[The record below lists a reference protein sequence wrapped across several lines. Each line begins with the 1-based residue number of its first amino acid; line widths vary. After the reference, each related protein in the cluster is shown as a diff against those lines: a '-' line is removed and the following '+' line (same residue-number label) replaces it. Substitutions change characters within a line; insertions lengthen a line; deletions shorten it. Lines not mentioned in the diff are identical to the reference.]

1 MKTLTRNPWLS
12 WAVRGALLLVVF
24 AWMGL
29 YAAGSWQTR
38 RDRGPVVA
46 GRTLSEWDRS
56 LRSDSGLVD
65 SANSPEHWQAVHVL
79 QEHSDIVVTEAAHR
93 AVRRESLAEGAFFT
107 TRMILLRKH
116 FKHGE
121 HEPAHRYRAQ
131 AARLLGAV
139 GPRDP
144 RVIPIL
150 CELLRNTDFYD
161 YERGEAAE
169 ALNRMGPAAK
179 PALPVMLD
187 VLKSRSI
194 GRGGPIRREMLIQA
208 IALTGAKEAI
218 PVLETLRN
226 DPVDGERI
234 RWAIERLQETR

>member
-1 MKTLTRNPWLS
+1 MKTLIRAPWLS
-12 WAVRGALLLVVF
+12 WTVRGAFLLVTF
-24 AWMGL
+24 GMGL

-38 RDRGPVVA
+38 RDFGPVVA

-56 LRSDSGLVD
+56 LTSDGSRLD
-65 SANSPEHWQAVHVL
+65 SANSPEHSEAIRVL
-79 QEHSDIVVTEAAHR
+79 QEHSDIVVSEAARR
-93 AVRRESLAEGAFFT
+93 AVRQESLAGTVYFT

-116 FKHGE
+116 FGYGDHQ
-121 HEPAHRYRAQ
+121 PAHGYRAQ

-150 CELLRNTDFYD
+150 CEILRNTDFYD
-161 YERGEAAE
+161 YERSEAAE

-187 VLKSRSI
+187 VLKSRET
-194 GRGGPIRREMLIQA
+194 GRGGLFGHDMLIQA

-218 PVLETLRN
+218 PVLEALQN
-226 DPVDGERI
+226 DPEDGERI
-234 RWAIERLQETR
+234 RWAIERLQESE